1 MSVTLYH
8 FFHRHVQHGFG
19 ARGITEPSTIEYVS
33 DLLTRFAHTSA
44 LYATT
49 DNDGRPMETVAQFLC
64 AWRRAQDHGETGGQA
79 LIMRHLG
86 EYTLFMSGLF
96 RDRIK
101 SRGQLNYYLDHGRSA
116 FWASAGFER
125 NPGQA
130 RLFRRLYFDFERVSN
145 ALDCLR
151 RDQLPLAQEAVRNPL
166 TAMWHL

>member
-1 MSVTLYH
+1 MSVTLYQ
-8 FFHRHVQHGFG
+8 FFHRQVQHGFG
-19 ARGITEPSTIEYVS
+19 ARGITEPSTVEYVS

-44 LYATT
+44 LYAAT
-49 DNDGRPMETVAQFLC
+49 NDGQQPLETIAQFLY
-64 AWRRAQDHGETGGQA
+64 AWRRAQEHGETGGQA

-116 FWASAGFER
+116 FWTSAGFER
-125 NPGQA
+125 NPRQA

-145 ALDCLR
+145 ALDHIR
-151 RDQLPLAQEAVRNPL
+151 RDQLPLSREAVNPL
-166 TAMWHL
+166 AAMWHL